1 MKAAFLDFATVGSD
15 ELDISPLSAV
25 TDELEIYDNTAPG
38 EISARIDGVDIVY
51 INKARM
57 TREIIDSATSLK
69 LICLIATGTDNV
81 DLEAARDNGVAVC
94 NIRAYCTNSVVEHVF
109 ALLLSLT
116 HSLGLYHTSVRSG
129 DWQKAV
135 DFCMLGYPIR
145 ELSAMTIGIVGFG
158 QLGRGVA
165 RIAEAFGMKVLIS
178 ARPGAGSSDDDRTP
192 FTELLRSCDIIS
204 LHCPLSDET
213 RGLIGKAEL
222 EHMKES
228 AILINTARGGLVDS
242 QALVD
247 ALSDGTIAAA
257 GIDVL
262 SHEPPVNGDPLLDY
276 TGSNL
281 IVTPHIAWATVEA
294 RQNAINKVAEN
305 VTAFLAGE
313 NRNRVD

>member
-69 LICLIATGTDNV
+69 LICLVATGTDNV

-94 NIRAYCTNSVVEHVF
+94 NIRAYCTNSVV
-109 ALLLSLT
+109 T

-145 ELSAMTIGIVGFG
+145 ELSAMTIGVVGFG

-178 ARPGAGSSDDDRTP
+178 ARPGAGSSDDDR
-192 FTELLRSCDIIS
+192 II
-204 LHCPLSDET
+204 
-213 RGLIGKAEL
+213 R
-222 EHMKES
+222 
-228 AILINTARGGLVDS
+228 
-242 QALVD
+242 
-247 ALSDGTIAAA
+247 
-257 GIDVL
+257 
-262 SHEPPVNGDPLLDY
+262 
-276 TGSNL
+276 
-281 IVTPHIAWATVEA
+281 
-294 RQNAINKVAEN
+294 
-305 VTAFLAGE
+305 
-313 NRNRVD
+313 